1 MASQK
6 VVIPAACA
14 QKPKRRSK
22 AGIHGLCNKLKFLD
36 SRFHGNDE
44 KMQLETFC
52 ERIKSEAASLL
63 EAASPLQIA
72 HIQKGRQNLPAFLCF
87 RSVRGFLSQ

>member
-1 MASQK
+1 MMQSQK
-6 VVIPAACA
+6 VVIPA
-14 QKPKRRSK
+14 K

-52 ERIKSEAASLL
+52 ERIKYTLFGRWGDSALFCHIPVVQDFRGKCLL
-63 EAASPLQIA
+63 SPE
-72 HIQKGRQNLPAFLCF
+72 QNKWDRVNLTAPPL
-87 RSVRGFLSQ
+87 